1 MASRAS
7 PFSLGKAARLGTVWG
22 VALAWFGAD
31 LLTKTWALRVLAYGE
46 REIVPG
52 VLWFNL
58 VRNPGAAFGLF
69 PRGQLVFTVV
79 TVLLVGVG
87 VWAPLALE
95 GRGRGAGLGHVGLG
109 ILVGGGLGNLFD
121 RVFRGGLVVDFID
134 FRVWPIFNLADT
146 GIVVGTVL
154 VFIYLVWGL
163 LRPGAK
169 AA

>member
-1 MASRAS
+1 MGFGAS
-7 PFSLGKAARLGTVWG
+7 PFSSGKAARLGIVWG

-31 LLTKTWALRVLAYGE
+31 LATKAWALRFLVHGE
-46 REIVPG
+46 REVVPG

-69 PRGQLVFTVV
+69 PRGQVVFMVV
-79 TVLLVGVG
+79 TVLLLGVG
-87 VWAPLALE
+87 VWAPLVLE
-95 GRGRGAGLGHVGLG
+95 GRGRGVSLGHVGLG

-121 RVFRGGLVVDFID
+121 RVFRAGLVVDFID
-134 FRVWPIFNLADT
+134 FRFWPIFNLADT
-146 GIVVGTVL
+146 GIVVGTAL
-154 VFIYLVWGL
+154 VFICLVWGL